1 MVSPNPQGVA
11 QRNGHHAPQDHPA
24 GAVFTNESPRPGDPI
39 ARGVRA
45 DPHAV
50 TISGLV
56 LDQSYGPA
64 TQSPASPANASTPQ
78 TAPKYHV
85 AESLKNL
92 DRDLPPP
99 GHFPFTRGLFPAGY
113 RTRLWTMRQFAG
125 FGSADDTNQRFKYL
139 LHQAKGT
146 SANTGLSTAFDLPTL
161 MGRDSDD
168 PLSAGEVGKCG
179 VAICTIE
186 DMHRLYA
193 DIPVGS
199 VTVSQTINGP
209 ACVIWALYL
218 AHALQRG
225 VKWAD
230 LGGTL
235 QNDILKEF
243 HAQNEFIYPPEPSVK
258 LVVDTIEF
266 QSKFLPKWN
275 SVSISGYHIREAG
288 STATQELAFTLR
300 DGLEYVE
307 ACLERGLTLEE
318 FAPRLSFFF
327 NSHNEFFE
335 EICKLR
341 AARRIW
347 ARAMKGRYGAKNER
361 SMYMK
366 THVQTAGCSLTEQQ
380 PLNNII
386 RVAYQAMAAVL
397 GGCQSLHTDSMDE
410 TLGLPTEQAVT
421 VALRTQQILAHET
434 GVTRVTDPLGGAW
447 FIEQLT
453 DTMEREALAYIDD
466 IDRMGDLAN
475 AHRAH
480 THLGK
485 LDPDLTKHAAYG
497 PRPGYGRGVVHGIN
511 KGYFRRQ
518 IAEASYRFS
527 EECEAGDR
535 LIVGVNAYVD
545 KDEKRPIDILQIPH
559 TVEVEQCDRLSKFK
573 SRRDP
578 ASVSRALDAV
588 RAACQGRAWST
599 QFAGQLPWSGSIG
612 SAGTASTNGSAPGAT
627 AGSSAG
633 AAGGGLHPT
642 NVMPALVEGALA
654 GCTLGEMV
662 QAMADIYGRYTGG
675 PEW

>member
-1 MVSPNPQGVA
+1 MSNQQPHGSTPACGPLGPACHTPTPTRPSSAVT
-11 QRNGHHAPQDHPA
+11 HA
-24 GAVFTNESPRPGDPI
+24 GTVRPSETKGL
-39 ARGVRA
+39 

-56 LDQSYGPA
+56 LDPAYGPGTRGPGQA
-64 TQSPASPANASTPQ
+64 SSGQAAKADGSGGNLPAPGPEVPVSLANIERDIA
-78 TAPKYHV
+78 APGK
-85 AESLKNL
+85 
-92 DRDLPPP
+92 
-99 GHFPFTRGLFPAGY
+99 FPFTRGLFPLGY
-113 RTRLWTMRQFAG
+113 RSRLWTMRQFAG
-125 FGSADDTNQRFKYL
+125 FGSADDTNARFKYL
-139 LHQAKGT
+139 LEQARSST
-146 SANTGLSTAFDLPTL
+146 AANTGLSTAFDLPTL

-168 PLSAGEVGKCG
+168 PLSCGEVGKCG
-179 VAICTIE
+179 VAISTIE

-193 DIPVGS
+193 DIPVDR

-225 VKWAD
+225 MDWKN

-243 HAQNEFIYPPEPSVK
+243 HAQNEFIYPPEASVK

-266 QSKFLPKWN
+266 QSRFLPKWN

-307 ACLERGLTLEE
+307 ACLERGLPLDE

-347 ARAMKGRYGAKNER
+347 ARAMKGRYGATNER
-361 SMYMK
+361 SMFMK

-380 PLNNII
+380 PLNNIV
-386 RVAYQAMAAVL
+386 RVAYQAMAGVL

-434 GVTRVTDPLGGAW
+434 GVTRVADPLGGAW
-447 FIEQLT
+447 FIEHLT
-453 DTMEREALAYIDD
+453 DVMEREALDYIAE
-466 IDRMGDLAN
+466 IDRMGDAGN
-475 AHRAH
+475 
-480 THLGK
+480 GK
-485 LDPDLTKHAAYG
+485 PAARPSGKAEPGDLTGHGAYTRQ
-497 PRPGYGRGVVHGIN
+497 PAYGRGVVSGIN

-535 LIVGVNAYVD
+535 ITVGVNAYID
-545 KDEKRPIDILQIPH
+545 PDEKRPIEILQIPH
-559 TVEVEQCDRLSKFK
+559 SVEVEQCERLAAFK
-573 SRRDP
+573 KRRDK
-578 ASVSRALDAV
+578 AAVARALDNI
-588 RAACQGRAWST
+588 RAACQGKPAPALSPQVVALRAPS
-599 QFAGQLPWSGSIG
+599 P
-612 SAGTASTNGSAPGAT
+612 
-627 AGSSAG
+627 
-633 AAGGGLHPT
+633 LHAT
-642 NVMPALVEGALA
+642 NVMPALVDAALA
-654 GCTLGEMV
+654 NCTLGEMV

>member
-1 MVSPNPQGVA
+1 MTTAPRQQTPSDLPSIDPQ
-11 QRNGHHAPQDHPA
+11 
-24 GAVFTNESPRPGDPI
+24 
-39 ARGVRA
+39 
-45 DPHAV
+45 AV

-56 LDQSYGPA
+56 VDPVYGPA
-64 TQSPASPANASTPQ
+64 SQGHAQAQSL
-78 TAPKYHV
+78 HHI
-85 AESLKNL
+85 
-92 DRDLPPP
+92 DRDIAAP
-99 GHFPFTRGLFPAGY
+99 GGYPFTRGLFPEGY

-125 FGSADDTNQRFKYL
+125 FGSADDTNKRFKYL
-139 LHQAKGT
+139 LSQAKGT
-146 SANTGLSTAFDLPTL
+146 KANTGLSTAFDLPTL

-168 PLSAGEVGKCG
+168 ELSCGEVGKCG

-209 ACVIWALYL
+209 ACVIWAMYL
-218 AHALQRG
+218 AMAKQRG
-225 VKWAD
+225 ISWND

-243 HAQNEFIYPPEPSVK
+243 HSQNEFIYPPEPSVK

-266 QSKFLPKWN
+266 QSKFVPKWN

-288 STATQELAFTLR
+288 STAAQELAFTLR
-300 DGLEYVE
+300 DGMEYVE
-307 ACLERGLTLEE
+307 ACLERGMDIDA

-347 ARAMKGRYGAKNER
+347 ARAMKHRYGAKSER
-361 SMYMK
+361 SLYMK

-380 PLNNII
+380 PLNNIV

-434 GVTRVTDPLGGAW
+434 GVTRTVDPLGGSW
-447 FIEQLT
+447 FVEQMT
-453 DTMEREALAYIDD
+453 DTMEAEALKFIAEIDA
-466 IDRMGDLAN
+466 MGEYDA
-475 AHRAH
+475 AARQARSARADH
-480 THLGK
+480 GGPLEEH
-485 LDPDLTKHAAYG
+485 PAYG
-497 PRPGYGRGVVHGIN
+497 HKPRFGRSVINGIN
-511 KGYFRRQ
+511 KGYFRRC

-535 LIVGVNAYVD
+535 IIVGVNAYVAD
-545 KDEKRPIDILQIPH
+545 DEQRPIDILQIGP
-559 TVEVEQCDRLSKFK
+559 EVETVQVERLKAFK
-573 SRRDP
+573 ARRDE
-578 ASVSRALDAV
+578 AAVKAALDRIRKACRDGDPQAV
-588 RAACQGRAWST
+588 E
-599 QFAGQLPWSGSIG
+599 AGL
-612 SAGTASTNGSAPGAT
+612 NK
-627 AGSSAG
+627 
-633 AAGGGLHPT
+633 H
-642 NVMPALVEGALA
+642 NVMPALVDGALA
-654 GCTLGEMV
+654 NCTLGEMV
-662 QAMADIYGRYTGG
+662 QAMADVYGRYTGG

>member
-1 MVSPNPQGVA
+1 MSLANLE
-11 QRNGHHAPQDHPA
+11 RD
-24 GAVFTNESPRPGDPI
+24 I
-39 ARGVRA
+39 
-45 DPHAV
+45 
-50 TISGLV
+50 
-56 LDQSYGPA
+56 
-64 TQSPASPANASTPQ
+64 ASPG
-78 TAPKYHV
+78 KY
-85 AESLKNL
+85 
-92 DRDLPPP
+92 
-99 GHFPFTRGLFPAGY
+99 PFTRGLFPQGY

-125 FGSADDTNQRFKYL
+125 FGSADDTNNRFKYL
-139 LHQAKGT
+139 LEQAKSST
-146 SANTGLSTAFDLPTL
+146 AANTGLSTAFDLPTL

-168 PLSAGEVGKCG
+168 ALSCGEVGKCG
-179 VAICTIE
+179 VAISTIE

-193 DIPVGS
+193 DIPVDT

-209 ACVIWALYL
+209 GCVIWALYL

-225 VKWAD
+225 MDWKH

-243 HAQNEFIYPPEPSVK
+243 HAQNEFIYPPEASVK

-266 QSKFLPKWN
+266 QSRFLPRWN

-307 ACLERGLTLEE
+307 ACLERGLPLDD

-347 ARAMKGRYGAKNER
+347 ARAMKGRYGATSER
-361 SMYMK
+361 SMFMK

-380 PLNNII
+380 PLNNIV

-410 TLGLPTEQAVT
+410 TLGLPTETAVT

-434 GVTRVTDPLGGAW
+434 GVTRVADPLGGSW
-447 FIEQLT
+447 FVEHLT
-453 DTMEREALAYIDD
+453 DVMEREALNYIAE
-466 IDRMGDLAN
+466 IDRMGGGGGANGQMPNGQMAKGEASDLSQ
-475 AHRAH
+475 
-480 THLGK
+480 
-485 LDPDLTKHAAYG
+485 HAAYAKQS
-497 PRPGYGRGVVHGIN
+497 GYGRGVVAGIN

-535 LIVGVNAYVD
+535 ITVGVNAYQD
-545 KDEKRPIDILQIPH
+545 ADEKRPIEILQIPH
-559 TVEVEQCDRLSKFK
+559 TVEVEQCERLAAFK
-573 SRRDP
+573 KRRDM
-578 ASVSRALDAV
+578 AVVKRALDNV
-588 RAACQGRAWST
+588 RAACQGKAVTPIST
-599 QFAGQLPWSGSIG
+599 EVSRLTSGV
-612 SAGTASTNGSAPGAT
+612 P
-627 AGSSAG
+627 
-633 AAGGGLHPT
+633 LHAT
-642 NVMPALVEGALA
+642 NVMPALVDAALA
-654 GCTLGEMV
+654 NCTLGEMV

>member
-1 MVSPNPQGVA
+1 MTTAPTRVTTPTSVSKPKV
-11 QRNGHHAPQDHPA
+11 
-24 GAVFTNESPRPGDPI
+24 
-39 ARGVRA
+39 

-50 TISGLV
+50 TISGVV
-56 LDQSYGPA
+56 LDPVY
-64 TQSPASPANASTPQ
+64 
-78 TAPKYHV
+78 APNMPRV
-85 AESLKNL
+85 ESLANV
-92 DRDLPPP
+92 DRDLGKDAQP
-99 GHFPFTRGLFPAGY
+99 GQYPFTRGLFREGY

-125 FGSADDTNQRFKYL
+125 FGSADDTNKRFKYL
-139 LHQAKGT
+139 LEQAKGT
-146 SANTGLSTAFDLPTL
+146 KANTGLSTAFDLPTL

-168 PLSAGEVGKCG
+168 ELSVGEVGRCG

-193 DIPVGS
+193 DIPVDR

-209 ACVIWALYL
+209 AAIIWAMYL

-225 VKWAD
+225 MSWEN

-243 HAQNEFIYPPEPSVK
+243 HSQNEFIYPPEPSVK

-266 QSKFLPKWN
+266 QSKMVPKWN

-288 STATQELAFTLR
+288 STAAQELAFTLR
-300 DGLEYVE
+300 DGMEYVE
-307 ACLERGLTLEE
+307 ACLERGMEIDS

-335 EICKLR
+335 EVCKLR

-347 ARAMKGRYGAKNER
+347 ARVMRERYGAKNER
-361 SMYMK
+361 SWFMK

-380 PLNNII
+380 PLNNIV

-434 GVTRVTDPLGGAW
+434 GVTRVTDPLGGSW
-447 FIEQLT
+447 FIEQMT
-453 DTMEREALAYIDD
+453 DAIEREALNYIDE
-466 IDRMGDLAN
+466 IDRMGEYADWKA
-475 AHRAH
+475 
-480 THLGK
+480 THARGAGV
-485 LDPDLTKHAAYG
+485 PSASSPSTPSSPNVTHPAYQS
-497 PRPGYGRGVVHGIN
+497 RRTFGRSVIHGIN
-511 KGYFRRQ
+511 RGYFRRA

-535 LIVGVNAYVD
+535 IIVGLNAYTD
-545 KDEKRPIDILQIPH
+545 PDEKRPIDILQISH
-559 TVEVEQCDRLSKFK
+559 QVEIDQCDRLKGFK
-573 SRRDP
+573 QRRDP
-578 ASVSRALDAV
+578 KGVAAALDRIRATCRNGDPGGGAV
-588 RAACQGRAWST
+588 D
-599 QFAGQLPWSGSIG
+599 P
-612 SAGTASTNGSAPGAT
+612 
-627 AGSSAG
+627 
-633 AAGGGLHPT
+633 AAGYPRSATDLGMNTH
-642 NVMPALVEGALA
+642 NVMPALVNGALA
-654 GCTLGEMV
+654 NCTLGEMV
-662 QAMADIYGRYTGG
+662 QALADAYGRYTGG

>member
-1 MVSPNPQGVA
+1 VDPQ
-11 QRNGHHAPQDHPA
+11 
-24 GAVFTNESPRPGDPI
+24 S
-39 ARGVRA
+39 
-45 DPHAV
+45 V
-50 TISGLV
+50 TISGVIL
-56 LDQSYGPA
+56 SPAYGPG
-64 TQSPASPANASTPQ
+64 TPG
-78 TAPKYHV
+78 AVP
-85 AESLKNL
+85 AESLRNIE
-92 DRDLPPP
+92 RDMPAP
-99 GHFPFTRGLFPAGY
+99 GRYPFTRGLFPQGY

-139 LHQAKGT
+139 LSQAKGT
-146 SANTGLSTAFDLPTL
+146 AANTGLSTAFDLPTL

-168 PLSAGEVGKCG
+168 ALSAGEVGKCG

-186 DMHRLYA
+186 DMQRLYRE
-193 DIPVGS
+193 IPVGS

-209 ACVIWALYL
+209 AAVIWAMYL

-225 VKWAD
+225 ISWGT

-266 QSKFLPKWN
+266 QSRLLPKWN

-288 STATQELAFTLR
+288 STAIQELAFTLR
-300 DGLEYVE
+300 DGMEYVE
-307 ACLERGLTLEE
+307 ACLERGMPVDE
-318 FAPRLSFFF
+318 FAPRLSYFF

-347 ARAMKGRYGAKNER
+347 ARMMKDRYGAKSER

-380 PLNNII
+380 PLNNIV

-434 GVTRVTDPLGGAW
+434 GVTRVADPLGGSY
-447 FIEQLT
+447 FVEHLT
-453 DTMEREALAYIDD
+453 DTMEAGALEYIAD
-466 IDRMGDLAN
+466 IDAMGKSQMAKAENGQTGDRKAGVY
-475 AHRAH
+475 A
-480 THLGK
+480 
-485 LDPDLTKHAAYG
+485 
-497 PRPGYGRGVVHGIN
+497 PREGYGRGVVNGIN

-535 LIVGVNAYVD
+535 ITVGMNAYR
-545 KDEKRPIDILQIPH
+545 EENEQRPIDILQIPH
-559 TVEVEQCDRLSKFK
+559 SVEVEQCERLAKFK
-573 SRRDP
+573 ASRDK
-578 ASVSRALDAV
+578 AKVARALDNI
-588 RAACQGRAWST
+588 RAACQGRGYT
-599 QFAGQLPWSGSIG
+599 LQHELPGVPG
-612 SAGTASTNGSAPGAT
+612 VLGAKTSAFLYPS
-627 AGSSAG
+627 
-633 AAGGGLHPT
+633 
-642 NVMPALVEGALA
+642 NVMPALIDGALA
-654 GCTLGEMV
+654 HATLGEMV
-662 QAMADIYGRYTGG
+662 QAMADIYGRYSGG